1 VFSFHRVFSVGGN
14 LAVFLRARDFV
25 FAAVGE
31 AAGSFS
37 WSVFPSCAAEA
48 YSIVWPAQAEASPRV
63 PACSSSCS
71 GYFVS
76 SSHISVLLPCAPFS
90 SDVRN
95 RVPSPL
101 LSV

>member
-1 VFSFHRVFSVGGN
+1 VFSFVFSVGGN
-14 LAVFLRARDFV
+14 LAVFLRACDFV

-37 WSVFPSCAAEA
+37 WSVFLSSCAAEA
-48 YSIVWPAQAEASPRV
+48 YSMVWPARAEASPRV

-71 GYFVS
+71 GYFIS

-90 SDVRN
+90 SDARN